1 MIKFLDLHKINC
13 RYDSGLKKI
22 FADVI
27 ESGWYLLGEKVANF
41 EMEFS
46 NYIGTKHVIG
56 CANGLDALRL
66 ILRGYIEMG
75 IMHEGDEIIAP
86 ANTFIATLLAITEN
100 QLRPVLVEPN
110 LNTYNISIEKIEQ
123 AITKKTKA
131 IMIVHLYGRTVWDEE
146 LELLSKKYNL
156 KIIEDNAQAIGA
168 INGEK
173 RSGSIGN
180 AAGHSFY
187 PGKNL
192 GCLGDGGAV
201 STDED
206 ELASTIRSLANYG
219 SSQKY
224 KFDYQGLNS
233 RLDEIQAAILSL
245 KLPYIDKDNQR
256 RRQIAQYYCENIKN
270 PNIVLPFQKE
280 SDINSISSNLCHV
293 WHLFAIRHPNRNNLQ
308 HYLTSK
314 GVQTIIHYPIP
325 PHKQLAYKEFGQ
337 MNLPITEKI
346 HQEVLSL
353 PISPVM
359 TDQEVKDVVEIIN
372 NFE

>member
-1 MIKFLDLHKINC
+1 
-13 RYDSGLKKI
+13 
-22 FADVI
+22 
-27 ESGWYLLGEKVANF
+27 
-41 EMEFS
+41 MEFS

-156 KIIEDNAQAIGA
+156 KIIEDCAQAIGA

-192 GCLGDGGAV
+192 GALGEAGAIV
-201 STDED
+201 TNDL
-206 ELASTIRSLANYG
+206 ELADKIRVLRDHGQTRKYHHTVVGWNCRMDAIQGACLAIKLRHLDRGNELRRTHAARYNRAFKEVEEIIPPLEAEYARHVYHVYAIRVRDRDEVMRQLEKKGIGCGVHYPVPVHLQQAYASLGHRPGAFPV
-219 SSQKY
+219 S
-224 KFDYQGLNS
+224 
-233 RLDEIQAAILSL
+233 E
-245 KLPYIDKDNQR
+245 
-256 RRQIAQYYCENIKN
+256 QIAN
-270 PNIVLPFQKE
+270 
-280 SDINSISSNLCHV
+280 
-293 WHLFAIRHPNRNNLQ
+293 
-308 HYLTSK
+308 
-314 GVQTIIHYPIP
+314 
-325 PHKQLAYKEFGQ
+325 EF
-337 MNLPITEKI
+337 
-346 HQEVLSL
+346 LSL
-353 PISPVM
+353 PMFPELTEAQIEFVIESV
-359 TDQEVKDVVEIIN
+359 TETVSAGAIA
-372 NFE
+372 